1 MKKIIII
8 EDDFYIRGLY
18 KMTFEKKDYQ
28 VTEAANG
35 DEALKK
41 IDKEKFDFAILD
53 LMLPGLPGIE
63 VLKKIRKD
71 HHIPVYV
78 LTNLGDEKSLKE
90 AMAEKADGYFLKVDY
105 TPKQLMAAIEEKQ
118 K

>member
-1 MKKIIII
+1 MII

-18 KMTFEKKDYQ
+18 KMAFEKKGYQ
-28 VTEAANG
+28 VTEVANG

-41 IDKEKFDFAILD
+41 IDKEKFAFIVLD

-63 VLKKIRKD
+63 VLKKIKKG

-78 LTNLGDEKSLKE
+78 LTNLGNEKSLKE
-90 AMAEKADGYFLKVDY
+90 VMTEKADGYFLKVDY
-105 TPKQLMAAIEEKQ
+105 TPKQLVAAVEKKQ